1 MENLEALQNTKKEK
15 TLSKGQKIIA
25 TTMSAVS
32 IGAIALATLAIVDDE
47 VAKIVKEN
55 SSIVLNILAW
65 SAISWILAIWGVGL
79 YEIWE
84 TVKKDKINYELE
96 KAKEIEE
103 QRKKENFL
111 RALKEI
117 GFPDRDYWEEV
128 AFDQLMERIRNKSV

>member
-55 SSIVLNILAW
+55 SSIVLNILA
-65 SAISWILAIWGVGL
+65 
-79 YEIWE
+79 
-84 TVKKDKINYELE
+84 
-96 KAKEIEE
+96 
-103 QRKKENFL
+103 
-111 RALKEI
+111 
-117 GFPDRDYWEEV
+117 
-128 AFDQLMERIRNKSV
+128 